1 VIEWLTWV
9 EVGVAVLAGIV
20 ALVLGL
26 AGRRPDDI
34 SLGALVLVELGLLV
48 QVVVACIGPAWS
60 APPSGNPVEFWIYLV
75 TAALL
80 PPLGILF
87 WAFVDRSRWA
97 TVALGVVAL
106 AVAVMLWRMH
116 EIWFVQGA

>member
-1 VIEWLTWV
+1 
-9 EVGVAVLAGIV
+9 
-20 ALVLGL
+20 
-26 AGRRPDDI
+26 
-34 SLGALVLVELGLLV
+34 
-48 QVVVACIGPAWS
+48 
-60 APPSGNPVEFWIYLV
+60 VEFWIYLV